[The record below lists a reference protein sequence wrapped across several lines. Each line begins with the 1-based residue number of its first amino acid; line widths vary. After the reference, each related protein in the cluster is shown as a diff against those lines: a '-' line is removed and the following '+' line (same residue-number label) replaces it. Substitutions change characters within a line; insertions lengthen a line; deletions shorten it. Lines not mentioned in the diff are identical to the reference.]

1 MLDSKHSID
10 ILYINRQKVIAEQS
24 IYGNNCT
31 VIIPYRKLTGK
42 IFTYIYVLKNVMT
55 DIITM
60 PDAQKQ

>member
-10 ILYINRQKVIAEQS
+10 ILYIKPTENIEQS